1 MPGVHK
7 NNTIAFRPSEWERI
21 NIEERAAL
29 SGMKKKDFIAHSCI
43 YSHIC
48 VVGSKNNI
56 QKIVDAVE
64 EMKNVIS
71 EIASR
76 ETSGDFPLS
85 EDSFREMSMRYTAMC
100 IAIVEILDG
109 ASYLFGVEEH
119 KTSSVLE
126 KEERLKQ
133 LFETLDFEY
142 QAGDAKD

>member
-1 MPGVHK
+1 M
-7 NNTIAFRPSEWERI
+7 
-21 NIEERAAL
+21 
-29 SGMKKKDFIAHSCI
+29 SGMTKKDFIAHSCI

-100 IAIVEILDG
+100 LTIVEILDG
-109 ASYLFGVEEH
+109 ASYLFGVGD
-119 KTSSVLE
+119 KKSSSVLE
-126 KEERLKQ
+126 KEERMQQ
-133 LFETLDFEY
+133 LFETLDFDY
-142 QAGDAKD
+142 QGGDV

>member
-7 NNTIAFRPSEWERI
+7 NNTISFRPSEWERI

-29 SGMKKKDFIAHSCI
+29 SGMTKKDFITRSCI
-43 YSHIC
+43 YSNIC

-56 QKIVDAVE
+56 QRIVDAIE
-64 EMKNVIS
+64 EMRNVIS

-76 ETSGDFPLS
+76 ETAGDFPLS
-85 EDSFREMSMRYTAMC
+85 SETFREMSMRYTAMC
-100 IAIVEILDG
+100 VAIVEILDG

-142 QAGDAKD
+142 QVGDVKD

>member
-1 MPGVHK
+1 MPGIHK
-7 NNTIAFRPSEWERI
+7 NNTISFRPSEWERI
-21 NIEERAAL
+21 NIEERVAL
-29 SGMKKKDFIAHSCI
+29 SGMTKKDFIAHSCI

-56 QKIVDAVE
+56 QRIIDAIE
-64 EMKNVIS
+64 EMRNVIS

-76 ETSGDFPLS
+76 ETAGDFPLS
-85 EDSFREMSMRYTAMC
+85 SETFREMSMRYTAMC

-126 KEERLKQ
+126 KEERMQQ
-133 LFETLDFEY
+133 LFETLDFGY
-142 QAGDAKD
+142 QGGDV

>member
-1 MPGVHK
+1 MPGIHK
-7 NNTIAFRPSEWERI
+7 NNTISFRPSEWERI

-29 SGMKKKDFIAHSCI
+29 SGMTKKDFIAHSCI

-56 QKIVDAVE
+56 QRIIDAIE
-64 EMKNVIS
+64 EMRNVIS

-76 ETSGDFPLS
+76 ETAGDFPLS
-85 EDSFREMSMRYTAMC
+85 SETFREMSMRYTAMC

-126 KEERLKQ
+126 KEERMQQ
-133 LFETLDFEY
+133 LFETLDFGY
-142 QAGDAKD
+142 QGGDV